1 MKKLIH
7 KSETR
12 GHEDHG
18 WLNARHSF
26 SFANY
31 YNPERIHFG
40 ALRVLNDDV
49 IRPGMGFGS
58 HPHDNMEIITIPL
71 SGAIQHRDSMGNGS
85 VIKAGEVQHMSAG
98 SGITHS
104 EYNASGSDELNLL
117 QIWLFP
123 REKNI
128 KPVYNQIQFSE
139 EQLKERFYEVVS
151 SSNPGGIKINQDATF
166 SLGRFSANQQ
176 IEYSLQSENNGVYL
190 FIIEGE
196 IQVDNEVFSDRDGI
210 GIRNTIEFAIDIQKP
225 SYLLLMEVPM

>member
-1 MKKLIH
+1 
-7 KSETR
+7 
-12 GHEDHG
+12 
-18 WLNARHSF
+18 
-26 SFANY
+26 
-31 YNPERIHFG
+31 
-40 ALRVLNDDV
+40 
-49 IRPGMGFGS
+49 MGFGS